1 MRPLPRGTTL
11 SDVAVAGGGLMR
23 VPSAD
28 ADILYVLPL
37 DQPRG
42 WKRLNGIPPWIPDE
56 TVPIVRKEVR
66 FSVTVD
72 DVSVSVAAWQ
82 YPVTSALVMT
92 AYKVQG
98 KTIDFI
104 FLLEWSSFFAWCVAF
119 VVFTRV
125 REMRMLFIAC
135 PLTWETAQTFTPPP
149 ELVAELGRLRALGAE
164 TAARDGPSAANA
176 SLLAKAGL
184 SAMSE
189 SVAQALRIRRQSRR
203 RRPGAWGRSTARSS
217 LQRRRSGYPWVLA
230 WPSPQSTRWRWWAP
244 APAR

>member
-1 MRPLPRGTTL
+1 VRPLPRGTTL

-189 SVAQALRIRRQSRR
+189 SVAQALRIRR
-203 RRPGAWGRSTARSS
+203 
-217 LQRRRSGYPWVLA
+217 
-230 WPSPQSTRWRWWAP
+230 
-244 APAR
+244 